1 MTKISVAIDG
11 PASAG
16 KSTVAKILAKD
27 LGYIY
32 LDTGAMYRAITYAAL
47 KTNCDLASEEAI
59 AKLLP
64 TTMITF
70 KQTEQG
76 QLVFIN
82 DEDVTEAIR
91 KPDVTN
97 AVSQVAAQAAVRTD
111 LVRRQ
116 QAFGE
121 EGGIVMDGRDIGTA
135 VLPNAEVKIFLVASV
150 VERAERRYKENIENG
165 IETDFE
171 TLKQEIEDRDYK
183 DTTRKISPLV
193 QAEDAVKIDTT
204 GMGIAEVVSAIKDQV
219 TLKMDKKR

>member
-1 MTKISVAIDG
+1 MTKISIAIDG

-47 KTNCDLASEEAI
+47 KSNCDLASEEAI

-64 TTMITF
+64 TTTISF

-150 VERAERRYKENIENG
+150 IERAERRYKENIENG

-171 TLKQEIEDRDYK
+171 TLKKEIEDRDFK

-193 QAEDAVKIDTT
+193 QAEDALKIDTT
-204 GMGIAEVVSAIKDQV
+204 GMGIAEVVTAIKDQV